1 MQKLRSTVCEGV
13 FGQAKTLHGM
23 ARSKF
28 RGLSKVE
35 IQFLLTATAIN
46 LKRIV
51 KMLDPEVIKSEI
63 LNVSSYKILSFKR
76 IFENWFGSI
85 ALGMP

>member
-13 FGQAKTLHGM
+13 FSQAKTLHGM
-23 ARSKF
+23 ARSRF

-46 LKRIV
+46 LKKIV
-51 KMLDPEVIKSEI
+51 KMLKIETLESRILSEI
-63 LNVSSYKILSFKR
+63 LGAVQFVKKISTDLFGDYAIEVS
-76 IFENWFGSI
+76 
-85 ALGMP
+85 